1 MLNAE
6 HGISCKCGE
15 NFQNLE
21 DLAKHL
27 QAQGSS
33 ELPQPGE
40 QPVNSKQNPE
50 PQPIGPELLAT
61 LRDDGDIELK
71 AELTDQRIY
80 LRPEEIQRLAAITQE
95 ETMNRDP

>member
-15 NFQNLE
+15 GFQNLE
-21 DLAKHL
+21 DLARHI
-27 QAQGSS
+27 QAQGDS
-33 ELPQPGE
+33 ELSPSSE
-40 QPVNSKQNPE
+40 QPVNSEQNPE
-50 PQPIGPELLAT
+50 TQPIGPELLAT
-61 LRDDGDIELK
+61 FRDDGDIELK

-95 ETMNRDP
+95 ETMHREP